1 MGGTVTFMCNSES
14 VLKWD
19 FLNHTTI
26 PYNVIV
32 SGPLNRILTIKNVRA
47 VNTGMYQCKHGT
59 KSSSMISYG
68 RLKVLE
74 TERPPYSMQ
83 KTIHL
88 YVLIHFYFK
97 RLLLF

>member
-19 FLNHTTI
+19 FLNHTTLL
-26 PYNVIV
+26 YNAIV

-59 KSSSMISYG
+59 KSSSVMSYG

-74 TERPPYSMQ
+74 TKRPSYSM
-83 KTIHL
+83 HSS
-88 YVLIHFYFK
+88 VPM
-97 RLLLF
+97 